1 MIVQIYLYKFLSR
14 GEVDMKEKN
23 NDQTKEKKKSID
35 IKALMNT
42 DLGTLKAKLSKGLKK
57 ANKISA
63 PEKKRKVVAFD
74 IGSSMIKIVEGMYYK
89 EELTIDKYITMKTPK
104 GAVVDGEIKRSEELF
119 NKLGQVLKENGIK
132 AKYGICT
139 TNSTLIINREILVPK
154 VEEEEMDTVVRYE
167 IQQYL
172 PINLE
177 DYILQVQ
184 VLSEEEI
191 NESKKLNVR
200 VIAYPDKIARGYYDL
215 LIKLDLKPYALDVN
229 YNAINKF
236 INCVDKN
243 NEYEYNPEDSVA
255 FIDMGASF
263 IDVNIYK
270 NGNLDFTRMIKA
282 GGNDIDELL
291 IEQNLIKAEE
301 VEGFKIRNIDLE
313 EPFEP
318 INIHVREITDDWTEK
333 IEKIIQ
339 FYKNKNMGEEVSSIV
354 IFGGSSKLK
363 GMDNYMTEKLGI
375 KTIRRKGLS
384 KIAFKSS
391 DDGKRIDDFINV
403 IGSVIRL

>member
-1 MIVQIYLYKFLSR
+1 
-14 GEVDMKEKN
+14 MKEKN

>member
-1 MIVQIYLYKFLSR
+1 MRLKKNRMAEKETLYNNENAEGEIVKKPLELKYL
-14 GEVDMKEKN
+14 MNMNIKEIKRMFS
-23 NDQTKEKKKSID
+23 KKS
-35 IKALMNT
+35 
-42 DLGTLKAKLSKGLKK
+42 SKV
-57 ANKISA
+57 NRIST

-139 TNSTLIINREILVPK
+139 TNSTLIINREILIPR
-154 VEEEEMDTVVRYE
+154 VEDEEMDTVVRYE

-243 NEYEYNPEDSVA
+243 NEYEYNTEDSVA

-291 IEQNLIKAEE
+291 IEQSLIKPEE

-318 INIHVREITDDWTEK
+318 INIHVREITDDWIEK

>member
-1 MIVQIYLYKFLSR
+1 
-14 GEVDMKEKN
+14 
-23 NDQTKEKKKSID
+23 
-35 IKALMNT
+35 MNT

-191 NESKKLNVR
+191 NESKN
-200 VIAYPDKIARGYYDL
+200 
-215 LIKLDLKPYALDVN
+215 
-229 YNAINKF
+229 
-236 INCVDKN
+236 
-243 NEYEYNPEDSVA
+243 
-255 FIDMGASF
+255 
-263 IDVNIYK
+263 
-270 NGNLDFTRMIKA
+270 
-282 GGNDIDELL
+282 
-291 IEQNLIKAEE
+291 
-301 VEGFKIRNIDLE
+301 
-313 EPFEP
+313 
-318 INIHVREITDDWTEK
+318 
-333 IEKIIQ
+333 
-339 FYKNKNMGEEVSSIV
+339 
-354 IFGGSSKLK
+354 
-363 GMDNYMTEKLGI
+363 
-375 KTIRRKGLS
+375 
-384 KIAFKSS
+384 
-391 DDGKRIDDFINV
+391 
-403 IGSVIRL
+403 

>member
-1 MIVQIYLYKFLSR
+1 
-14 GEVDMKEKN
+14 MKKN
-23 NDQTKEKKKSID
+23 NNFELDQKNKHIVLRDKKKSID
-35 IKALMNT
+35 IKYLMNM
-42 DLGTLKAKLSKGLKK
+42 DLGTIKIKFSKSLKKVNKLST
-57 ANKISA
+57 

-89 EELTIDKYITMKTPK
+89 EELTIDKYIIMKTPK

-139 TNSTLIINREILVPK
+139 TNSTLIINREILIPR
-154 VEEEEMDTVVRYE
+154 VEDEEMDTVVRYE

-291 IEQNLIKAEE
+291 IEQNLIKPEE

-318 INIHVREITDDWTEK
+318 INIHVREITDDWIEK

>member
-1 MIVQIYLYKFLSR
+1 MRLKKNRMVEKETLYNNENAEGEKVKKSLELKYL
-14 GEVDMKEKN
+14 MN
-23 NDQTKEKKKSID
+23 MNTKEIKRMFSKKS
-35 IKALMNT
+35 
-42 DLGTLKAKLSKGLKK
+42 SKV
-57 ANKISA
+57 NKIRTI
-63 PEKKRKVVAFD
+63 EKKRKVVAFD

-89 EELTIDKYITMKTPK
+89 EELTIDKYIIMKTPK

-119 NKLGQVLKENGIK
+119 NKVGQVLKENGIK

-139 TNSTLIINREILVPK
+139 TNSTLIINREILIPK
-154 VEEEEMDTVVRYE
+154 VEDEEMDTVVRYE

-191 NESKKLNVR
+191 SESKKLNVR

-318 INIHVREITDDWTEK
+318 INIHVREITNDWIEK

-391 DDGKRIDDFINV
+391 DDDKQIDDFVNV

>member
-1 MIVQIYLYKFLSR
+1 MKKNDGISIQNLKKKFKFNEFTKIKFDFLKKY
-14 GEVDMKEKN
+14 VKN
-23 NDQTKEKKKSID
+23 NKI
-35 IKALMNT
+35 
-42 DLGTLKAKLSKGLKK
+42 
-57 ANKISA
+57 KIS
-63 PEKKRKVVAFD
+63 EQKRKVVAFD

-139 TNSTLIINREILVPK
+139 TNSTLIINREILIPR
-154 VEEEEMDTVVRYE
+154 VEDEEMDTVVRYE

>member
-1 MIVQIYLYKFLSR
+1 MKKNDGISIQNLKKKFKFNEFTKIKFDFLKKY
-14 GEVDMKEKN
+14 VKN
-23 NDQTKEKKKSID
+23 NKI
-35 IKALMNT
+35 
-42 DLGTLKAKLSKGLKK
+42 
-57 ANKISA
+57 KIS
-63 PEKKRKVVAFD
+63 EQKRKVAAFD

-139 TNSTLIINREILVPK
+139 TNSTLIINREILIPR
-154 VEEEEMDTVVRYE
+154 VEDEEMDTVVRYE

-184 VLSEEEI
+184 ILSEEEI
-191 NESKKLNVR
+191 NESKKINVR

-318 INIHVREITDDWTEK
+318 INIHVREITDDWIEK

>member
-1 MIVQIYLYKFLSR
+1 MN
-14 GEVDMKEKN
+14 MN
-23 NDQTKEKKKSID
+23 TKEIKRMFSKKS
-35 IKALMNT
+35 
-42 DLGTLKAKLSKGLKK
+42 SKV
-57 ANKISA
+57 NKIRTI
-63 PEKKRKVVAFD
+63 EKKRKVVAFD

-89 EELTIDKYITMKTPK
+89 EELTIDKYIIMKTPK

-119 NKLGQVLKENGIK
+119 NKVGQVLKENGIK

-139 TNSTLIINREILVPK
+139 TNSTLIINREILIPK
-154 VEEEEMDTVVRYE
+154 VEDEEMDTVVRYE

-191 NESKKLNVR
+191 SESKKLNVR

-318 INIHVREITDDWTEK
+318 INIHVREITNDWIEK

-391 DDGKRIDDFINV
+391 DDDKQIDDFVNV

>member
-1 MIVQIYLYKFLSR
+1 
-14 GEVDMKEKN
+14 
-23 NDQTKEKKKSID
+23 
-35 IKALMNT
+35 
-42 DLGTLKAKLSKGLKK
+42 
-57 ANKISA
+57 
-63 PEKKRKVVAFD
+63 
-74 IGSSMIKIVEGMYYK
+74 MIKIVEGMYYK

-139 TNSTLIINREILVPK
+139 NNSTLIINREILIPR
-154 VEEEEMDTVVRYE
+154 VEDEEMDTVVRYE

-255 FIDMGASF
+255 FIDMG
-263 IDVNIYK
+263 
-270 NGNLDFTRMIKA
+270 
-282 GGNDIDELL
+282 
-291 IEQNLIKAEE
+291 
-301 VEGFKIRNIDLE
+301 
-313 EPFEP
+313 
-318 INIHVREITDDWTEK
+318 
-333 IEKIIQ
+333 
-339 FYKNKNMGEEVSSIV
+339 
-354 IFGGSSKLK
+354 KL
-363 GMDNYMTEKLGI
+363 Y
-375 KTIRRKGLS
+375 RC
-384 KIAFKSS
+384 
-391 DDGKRIDDFINV
+391 
-403 IGSVIRL
+403 

>member
-1 MIVQIYLYKFLSR
+1 
-14 GEVDMKEKN
+14 MKNDSKLEKKN
-23 NDQTKEKKKSID
+23 KKVNSKEDKKSID

-42 DLGTLKAKLSKGLKK
+42 DLGILKVKLSKGLKK
-57 ANKISA
+57 ANKIST

-89 EELTIDKYITMKTPK
+89 EELIIDKYITMKTPK

-139 TNSTLIINREILVPK
+139 TNSTLIINREILIPR
-154 VEEEEMDTVVRYE
+154 VEDEEMDTVVRYE

-184 VLSEEEI
+184 ILSEEEI
-191 NESKKLNVR
+191 NESRKINVR

-291 IEQNLIKAEE
+291 IEQNLIKPEE

-318 INIHVREITDDWTEK
+318 INIHVREITDDWIEK

>member
-1 MIVQIYLYKFLSR
+1 MAEKETLYNNENAEGEIVKKPLELKYL
-14 GEVDMKEKN
+14 MNMNIKEIKRMFS
-23 NDQTKEKKKSID
+23 KKS
-35 IKALMNT
+35 
-42 DLGTLKAKLSKGLKK
+42 SKV
-57 ANKISA
+57 NRIST

-139 TNSTLIINREILVPK
+139 TNSTLIINREILIPR
-154 VEEEEMDTVVRYE
+154 VEDEEMDTVVRYE

-243 NEYEYNPEDSVA
+243 NEYEYNTEDSVA

-291 IEQNLIKAEE
+291 IEQSLIKPEE

-318 INIHVREITDDWTEK
+318 INIHVREITDDWIEK

>member
-1 MIVQIYLYKFLSR
+1 MSIEIRRENKIKINIKQLTNIDLGDIKNRLSR
-14 GEVDMKEKN
+14 NLNGIKKIR
-23 NDQTKEKKKSID
+23 TPEKKK
-35 IKALMNT
+35 
-42 DLGTLKAKLSKGLKK
+42 
-57 ANKISA
+57 
-63 PEKKRKVVAFD
+63 KVVAFD

-139 TNSTLIINREILVPK
+139 TNSTLIINREILIPR
-154 VEEEEMDTVVRYE
+154 VEDEEMDTVVRYE

-191 NESKKLNVR
+191 NELKKLNVR

-291 IEQNLIKAEE
+291 IEQNLIKPEE

-313 EPFEP
+313 ESFEP
-318 INIHVREITDDWTEK
+318 INIHVREIIDDWIEK

-339 FYKNKNMGEEVSSIV
+339 FYKNKNMGGEVSSIV

>member
-1 MIVQIYLYKFLSR
+1 MKKKNQIKIEQKDR
-14 GEVDMKEKN
+14 EVDFREI
-23 NDQTKEKKKSID
+23 KKPMD
-35 IKALMNT
+35 IKALMNM
-42 DLGTLKAKLSKGLKK
+42 DLGTLKLKFSKRLKK
-57 ANKISA
+57 MNKIST

-74 IGSSMIKIVEGMYYK
+74 MGSSMIKIVEGIYYK
-89 EELTIDKYITMKTPK
+89 EDLTIDKYITIKTPK
-104 GAVVDGEIKRSEELF
+104 GAIVDGEIKKSEELF
-119 NKLGQVLKENGIK
+119 IRLGQVLKENGIK
-132 AKYGICT
+132 AKHALCT
-139 TNSTLIINREILVPK
+139 NNSTLIINREILIPK

-184 VLSEEEI
+184 ILNEEEI
-191 NESKKLNVR
+191 NGSEKFNVR
-200 VIAYPDKIARGYYDL
+200 VIAYPEKIARGYYDL
-215 LIKLDLKPYALDVN
+215 LTKLNLKPYALDVN

-236 INCVDKN
+236 INCIDKN
-243 NEYEYNPEDSVA
+243 NEYEYNSKDSVA

-282 GGNDIDELL
+282 GGNDIDEILS
-291 IEQNLIKAEE
+291 EKNGIKADEIE
-301 VEGFKIRNIDLE
+301 NFKFKNIDLE

-318 INIHVREITDDWTEK
+318 INIYVREIVDDWIEK

-339 FYKNKNMGEEVSSIV
+339 FYKNKNMGDEVTNIV
-354 IFGGSSKLK
+354 IFGGSSKIK
-363 GMDNYMTEKLGI
+363 GIEEYMTTKLGI
-375 KTIRRKGLS
+375 KTRRKVLS
-384 KIAFKSS
+384 KIAFKSN
-391 DDGKRIDDFINV
+391 DDSKPIDDFINV